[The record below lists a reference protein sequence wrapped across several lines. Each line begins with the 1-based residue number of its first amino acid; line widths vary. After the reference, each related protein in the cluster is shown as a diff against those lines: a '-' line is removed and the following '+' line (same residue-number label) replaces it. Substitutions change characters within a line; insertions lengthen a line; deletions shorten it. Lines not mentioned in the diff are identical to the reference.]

1 MELLFLTIFFVKP
14 KIFCFKV
21 RKPLEGWERKP
32 SVSKKTKINELKTM
46 KSIYRYFVFILLSVQ
61 MNLSS
66 QNIKNKDNYNYQVR
80 EEKGDLNNDG
90 KIDKITVK
98 MDTINETIPLR
109 LQIFL
114 SQPNGKLTL
123 AVSSTKII
131 EPQYPVENQGKFNG
145 YQIPDFFIEKGIL
158 TMWSEIKGGNITYD
172 FKYHNGNFELIKVN
186 KLTNNATKG
195 YTDEN
200 TIYTETKFN
209 LITGLRT
216 ETDEILGSGKILN
229 KRKKTVLIR
238 PLPKIQDF
246 KFSDKKL
253 Y

>member
-1 MELLFLTIFFVKP
+1 
-14 KIFCFKV
+14 
-21 RKPLEGWERKP
+21 
-32 SVSKKTKINELKTM
+32 M
-46 KSIYRYFVFILLSVQ
+46 KSIYPYFVFILLSVQ
-61 MNLSS
+61 MNLLA
-66 QNIKNKDNYNYQVR
+66 QNIKNKDTYNYQVR

-98 MDTINETIPLR
+98 MDTVNETRPLR

-114 SQPNGKLTL
+114 SQPNGKLSL

-131 EPQYPVENQGKFNG
+131 EPMYPVENQGKTSEF
-145 YQIPDFFIEKGIL
+145 QIPNFFIEKGIL
-158 TMWSEIKGGNITYD
+158 SMWSEIRGGNITYD
-172 FKYHNGNFELIKVN
+172 FNYRNGNFELVNVN
-186 KLTNNATKG
+186 KLTNNATNG
-195 YTDEN
+195 YIEKN
-200 TIYTETKFN
+200 TIFTETEFN

-216 ETDEILGSGKILN
+216 ETDEILGSKKSLN
-229 KRKKTVLIR
+229 KRKKTVLVR

>member
-1 MELLFLTIFFVKP
+1 MNLFAQ
-14 KIFCFKV
+14 
-21 RKPLEGWERKP
+21 
-32 SVSKKTKINELKTM
+32 KIN
-46 KSIYRYFVFILLSVQ
+46 S
-61 MNLSS
+61 
-66 QNIKNKDNYNYQVR
+66 KDNYTYQVR

-90 KIDKITVK
+90 KMDEITVK
-98 MDTINETIPLR
+98 MDTVDETRPLR

-145 YQIPDFFIEKGIL
+145 YQIPNFFIEEGVLK
-158 TMWSEIKGGNITYD
+158 MWSEIKSGNITYD
-172 FKYHNGNFELIKVN
+172 FKYQNGNFELIYVN

-200 TIYTETKFN
+200 TIFTETKFD
-209 LITGLRT
+209 LVTGIRT
-216 ETDEILGSGKILN
+216 ETDETLGSAKAL
-229 KRKKTVLIR
+229 KVRKKRVLIR

-246 KFSDKKL
+246 KFSDKEL

>member
-1 MELLFLTIFFVKP
+1 MI
-14 KIFCFKV
+14 
-21 RKPLEGWERKP
+21 
-32 SVSKKTKINELKTM
+32 M
-46 KSIYRYFVFILLSVQ
+46 KNIYLYFVFILISVQ
-61 MNLSS
+61 LNLFA
-66 QNIKNKDNYNYQVR
+66 QNTKNKDNYNYQVR

-90 KIDKITVK
+90 KMDKITVK
-98 MDTINETIPLR
+98 MDTIDETRPLR

-114 SQPNGKLTL
+114 SQPNGKKSTL

-145 YQIPDFFIEKGIL
+145 YQIPSFFIEKGIL
-158 TMWSEIKGGNITYD
+158 SMWSEIKGGNITYD
-172 FKYHNGNFELIKVN
+172 FKYRNGNFELIHVK

-195 YTDEN
+195 YIDEN
-200 TIYTETKFN
+200 TIFTETNFN
-209 LITGLRT
+209 LISGLRT
-216 ETDEILGSGKILN
+216 ETDEVLGSKKAIN

>member
-1 MELLFLTIFFVKP
+1 
-14 KIFCFKV
+14 
-21 RKPLEGWERKP
+21 
-32 SVSKKTKINELKTM
+32 M
-46 KSIYRYFVFILLSVQ
+46 KSIYLYFVFILLSVE
-61 MNLSS
+61 MNLSA

-90 KIDKITVK
+90 KIDKITVR
-98 MDTINETIPLR
+98 MDTINETRPLR

-114 SQPNGKLTL
+114 SQPNGKLFL

-145 YQIPDFFIEKGIL
+145 YQIPDFFIDKGIL

-172 FKYHNGNFELIKVN
+172 FKYHNGNFELINVK
-186 KLTNNATKG
+186 KLTNNATNG

-200 TIYTETKFN
+200 TIFTETKFN
-209 LITGLRT
+209 LITGLRI
-216 ETDEILGSGKILN
+216 ETDEILGSEKSLN
-229 KRKKTVLIR
+229 KRKITVLIR

>member
-1 MELLFLTIFFVKP
+1 
-14 KIFCFKV
+14 
-21 RKPLEGWERKP
+21 
-32 SVSKKTKINELKTM
+32 M
-46 KSIYRYFVFILLSVQ
+46 KNIYPYFVFILLSVQ
-61 MNLSS
+61 MNLSA
-66 QNIKNKDNYNYQVR
+66 QNIKTRDNYIYQVR

-98 MDTINETIPLR
+98 MDTIDETRPLI

-172 FKYHNGNFELIKVN
+172 FKYHNGNFELINVN

-200 TIYTETKFN
+200 TIFTETKFN
-209 LITGLRT
+209 LITGIRT
-216 ETDEILGSGKILN
+216 ETDAILGSEKTLN